1 MKIEAGKFY
10 RERVGTK
17 VGPMTRNTEA
27 NWSQY
32 PWCGVDKT
40 GIRGSYTAT
49 GQYEAGAFNHPCDLI
64 AEWQDEPAPVSP
76 LVVTRDGKPV
86 EDQAQG
92 IEDFKNACRRAANP
106 SSGPILLDWSATAST
121 EYAPLAAIL
130 QEAYDQAATGKG
142 KERHARGLPFIDQ
155 PILEIGRMCG
165 PGFNTGQSI
174 KKQQEAM
181 GMLARGHHAS
191 AIRELLGA
199 INYAAAAVMLIR
211 EQNPDA

>member
-1 MKIEAGKFY
+1 MKFVLNGEYATYGGQKMRVTDIGPTNSAFPIAASTEDGKSFTFTLDGCFY
-10 RERVGTK
+10 GDGT
-17 VGPMTRNTEA
+17 PSR
-27 NWSQY
+27 
-32 PWCGVDKT
+32 
-40 GIRGSYTAT
+40 
-49 GQYEAGAFNHPCDLI
+49 HDLVR
-64 AEWQDEPAPVSP
+64 EWQGEPAKPALP
-76 LVVTRDGKPV
+76 ELIVTRDGKPV

-106 SSGPILLDWSATAST
+106 SAGSILLDWSATAST

-142 KERHARGLPFIDQ
+142 KERHANDRAFIDQ

-181 GMLARGHHAS
+181 GMLTRGEHAA
-191 AIRELLGA
+191 AIRDLLGA
-199 INYAAAAVMLIR
+199 INYAASAIMLIR
-211 EQNPDA
+211 EQNPGA

>member
-1 MKIEAGKFY
+1 MKIEEGKRY
-10 RERVGTK
+10 LNRRGDV
-17 VGPMTRNTEA
+17 VGPMMPHNSTK
-27 NWSQY
+27 Y
-32 PWCGVDKT
+32 PWFCASFASTYSANGALFI
-40 GIRGSYTAT
+40 GEETA
-49 GQYEAGAFNHPCDLI
+49 GDLI
-64 AEWQDEPAPVSP
+64 AEWQNGDGAKDVTPSPEPA
-76 LVVTRDGKPV
+76 G
-86 EDQAQG
+86 Q
-92 IEDFKNACRRAANP
+92 
-106 SSGPILLDWSATAST
+106 ILLDWSATASP

-142 KERHARGLPFIDQ
+142 KERHANDRAFIDQ

-199 INYAAAAVMLIR
+199 INYAAAAVLLIR
-211 EQNPDA
+211 EQNPGA

>member
-1 MKIEAGKFY
+1 MMQIEEGKFY
-10 RERVGTK
+10 RNRRGK
-17 VGPMTRNTEA
+17 KIGPIL
-27 NWSQY
+27 
-32 PWCGVDKT
+32 KT
-40 GIRGSYTAT
+40 GNISYPFGFAEMTYTQQGEYSA
-49 GQYEAGAFNHPCDLI
+49 AAFEHHNDLV

-86 EDQAQG
+86 EYQAQG
-92 IEDFKNACRRAANP
+92 IRDFKEACRRAADP
-106 SSGPILLDWSATAST
+106 SAGPALLDWSATASA

-130 QEAYDQAATGKG
+130 QEAYDQAARGKG
-142 KERHARGLPFIDQ
+142 RERHANDRAFIDQ

-181 GMLARGHHAS
+181 GMIARGEHGA

-199 INYAAAAVMLIR
+199 INYAASAVMLIR
-211 EQNPDA
+211 EQNPGA

>member
-1 MKIEAGKFY
+1 MQIEEGKFY
-10 RERVGTK
+10 RDGCGGRI
-17 VGPMTRNTEA
+17 GPMIFRRN
-27 NWSQY
+27 NPY
-32 PWCGVDKT
+32 PWAGKDAD
-40 GIRGSYTAT
+40 GNMSSYTSDGRYNASISIS
-49 GQYEAGAFNHPCDLI
+49 HRLDLI

-76 LVVTRDGKPV
+76 LVVTCGGKPV

-92 IEDFKNACRRAANP
+92 IRDFKEACRRAAQP
-106 SSGPILLDWSATAST
+106 PAGPILLDWSATAST
-121 EYAPLAAIL
+121 EYAPLAATL

-181 GMLARGHHAS
+181 GMLARGEHGA

-211 EQNPDA
+211 EQNPGA